1 MELEVVRHLARSA
14 LQNLEAHRRR
24 IDDLNVYPVP
34 DGDTGT
40 NLVLTLRSI
49 VEALDAS
56 TAPTSDAVAKDV
68 TRAALMGA
76 RGNSGVIFSQVVRG
90 FVEVLGEHEAVSASL
105 LSKAFR
111 GASDTAY
118 RAVKRPVEGTML
130 TVIRE
135 MAEESERKEHRGARP
150 NELLEAVLA
159 RGEDALART
168 PEMLDIL
175 RNAGVVDA
183 GGAGLVEIARGM
195 VYGATGTELPDVP
208 VEAESLGFDAIH
220 QELSDYRYCTV
231 FVVEGEELD
240 KETLEDQL
248 EEIGDSLLVVG
259 DSSALKVH
267 VHTDDPGRALTLGTA
282 LGVVEGVEIANMHVQ
297 TAQREERLLESA
309 PAPIA
314 TLETGLVAVCPG
326 RGNRRL
332 FESLGATRVLEGGQ
346 SMNPSAA
353 DILEAIETVPTDTVL
368 VLPNNSNVVLTAEQA
383 AALSEKTVR
392 VIPSK
397 SVQAGFAAMSR
408 FLPTSSPEENEEAM
422 LEELAAAVT
431 GEITVASRDAT
442 IDGVDIREGA
452 FLGLV
457 DDLAVTSGPDLDAV
471 VHEVVDRV
479 LAGGQTFLTILT
491 GEDAPPLDGLL
502 SALEERHPNLEAL
515 DVHEGGQPHYPLL
528 VVAQ

>member
-56 TAPTSDAVAKDV
+56 SAADSEAVAKDV

-76 RGNSGVIFSQVVRG
+76 RGNSGVIFSQIVRG
-90 FVEVLGEHEAVSASL
+90 FVEVLGRHEGVSGSL
-105 LSKAFR
+105 LSRAFR

-135 MAEESERKEHRGARP
+135 MAEESERKEHRGHRP
-150 NELLEAVLA
+150 NELLEVVLA
-159 RGEDALART
+159 RGEDALSRT
-168 PEMLDIL
+168 PEMLDVL
-175 RNAGVVDA
+175 KSAGVVDA

-195 VYGATGTELPDVP
+195 VHGATGQALPEAP
-208 VEAESLGFDAIH
+208 VEAESLGLDAIH
-220 QELSDYRYCTV
+220 LELSEYRYCTV
-231 FVVEGEELD
+231 FLVEGEGLD
-240 KETLEDQL
+240 KDALESEL

-259 DSSALKVH
+259 DTSALKVH

-282 LGVVEGVEIANMHVQ
+282 QGVVEGVEIANMHHQ
-297 TAQREERLLESA
+297 TAQREERLLEGGPTA
-309 PAPIA
+309 LD

-332 FESLGATRVLEGGQ
+332 FESLGATRVIEGGQ
-346 SMNPSAA
+346 TMNPSAA
-353 DILEAIETVPTDTVL
+353 DILEAIEAVPTDDVL

-383 AALSEKTVR
+383 AGLSEKSVR
-392 VIPSK
+392 VVPSR
-397 SVQAGFAAMSR
+397 SVQAGLAALTGFMPGNS
-408 FLPTSSPEENEEAM
+408 LEENERAM
-422 LEELAAAVT
+422 LSELASAAT

-442 IDGVDIREGA
+442 LDGIVIREGEY
-452 FLGLV
+452 LGLV
-457 DDLAVTSGPDLDAV
+457 DDSAVVSSSDLDLV
-471 VHEVVDRV
+471 VKNVVDRV
-479 LAGGQTFLTILT
+479 LVNGREYLTVLT
-491 GEDAPPLDGLL
+491 GEAAPPMEGFVG
-502 SALEERHPNLEAL
+502 AIEERHPGVEVE
-515 DVHEGGQPHYPLL
+515 VHEGGQPHYPLL